1 VVDRSLFEFM
11 GVTPERMDEAGAA
24 IEQHLAR
31 FAVGDGEYEYP
42 LAFRV
47 YQAVN
52 G

>member
-1 VVDRSLFEFM
+1 LFEFM
-11 GVTPERMDEAGAA
+11 GVMPGRMGEAESA
-24 IEQHLAR
+24 IDQHLAR